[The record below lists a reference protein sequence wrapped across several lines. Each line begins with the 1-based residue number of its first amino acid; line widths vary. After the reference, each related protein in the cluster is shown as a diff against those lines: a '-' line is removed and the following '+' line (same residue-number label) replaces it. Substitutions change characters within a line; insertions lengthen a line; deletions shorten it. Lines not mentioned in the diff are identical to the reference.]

1 MLSGSLG
8 SDLKLWRLDSSS
20 AVRTVTGSC
29 AWAAIETGKPP
40 ETFAFL
46 CIFSIRFHPQAPGC
60 VILAVLHTLSTT
72 HPN

>member
-29 AWAAIETGKPP
+29 AWAAIETGKSP
-40 ETFAFL
+40 ETFAF
-46 CIFSIRFHPQAPGC
+46 FPFVSILRHL
-60 VILAVLHTLSTT
+60 VV
-72 HPN
+72 

>member
-29 AWAAIETGKPP
+29 ALAPIETGKPP
-40 ETFAFL
+40 GPFASFA
-46 CIFSIRFHPQAPGC
+46 IFPFVSILRHL
-60 VILAVLHTLSTT
+60 VV
-72 HPN
+72 